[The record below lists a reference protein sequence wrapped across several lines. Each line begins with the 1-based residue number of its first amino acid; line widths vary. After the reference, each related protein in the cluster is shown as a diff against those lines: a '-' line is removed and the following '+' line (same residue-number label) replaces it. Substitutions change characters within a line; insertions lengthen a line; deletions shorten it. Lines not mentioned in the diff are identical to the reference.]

1 MASLNV
7 SVTDDLSEF
16 VDRRM
21 KETRHATP
29 TEYIRAL
36 ICEDQKRAE
45 HERLEKL
52 LVEGLDSGSPVPIEN
67 LDEYFAGKK
76 AGLSA
81 RMNTEATRP

>member
-7 SVTDDLSEF
+7 SVPDDLSEF

-29 TEYIRAL
+29 TDYVRAL
-36 ICEDQKRAE
+36 ICEDLKRAE

-52 LVEGLDSGSPVPIEN
+52 VADGLDSGKPIPIDN
-67 LDEYFAGKK
+67 LDDYFAGKK
-76 AGLSA
+76 DALSA
-81 RMNTEATRP
+81 RINAQAARP